1 MSVHPGQAPLDDDL
15 AYLITRTNKAE
26 IAYANPS
33 FARATGYTID
43 EIVGSPFVRYLDPA
57 TPRAVGEDIST
68 TVLGG
73 ARWEGV
79 LGVRRRDGSCI
90 WMLTSISPWHE
101 HGKLTGSTA
110 VRTRATDEQIASARR
125 LHDLITRYPRLYTIR
140 AGKLRFAGLARV
152 LNLLRFNR
160 FDLLVATAT
169 LTPVLM
175 TAALSTIL
183 AARGA
188 SLSLASLLGTG
199 VIFSAALCA
208 LLCVLVRRTVIA
220 PLGRI
225 GDELHLLSSG
235 ELQTALREHPG
246 GELAALSHALRM
258 ARRSLVSM
266 IGEVRAGLSSMSTS
280 TGELSAGNSD
290 LSRRTESQAAATAEI
305 TASLGGMMDLVSQT
319 VANARHAGRVADEA
333 RQSAERGQEAIQD
346 VAASMQEISLGARQM
361 TGIMTTIEAIAAQTS
376 LLALNAAVEA
386 ARAGEHGRGFSVVA
400 KEVRILANR
409 AVDASAQIRDLI
421 GTSLRRTEHSQ
432 EKIHAAAN
440 VIAELGTAVANV
452 NALMTELSAGTTH
465 QHNAMNEIHGALANI
480 DDTTQQNAA
489 LVEQTSA
496 ATLSLAG
503 QARYLEMTADAFR
516 YTAVR

>member
-1 MSVHPGQAPLDDDL
+1 MTMSAHSEQTTLDDSL
-15 AYLITRTNKAE
+15 AFMITRTNKAE

-33 FARATGYTID
+33 FARATGYAID
-43 EIVGSPFVRYLDPA
+43 EIIGSPFVRYLDPA
-57 TPRAVGEDIST
+57 TPKAVGEDISA

-125 LHDLITRYPRLYTIR
+125 LYHLITNYPRLYAIR
-140 AGKLRFAGLARV
+140 AGKLRFAGLGRV
-152 LNLLRFNR
+152 LNLFRVNR
-160 FDLLVATAT
+160 LDLVVATAT
-169 LTPVLM
+169 LTPVLL
-175 TAALSTIL
+175 TGVLNWIWAI
-183 AARGA
+183 RGA
-188 SLSLASLLGTG
+188 SHSSTSLLGFDA
-199 VIFSAALCA
+199 IFSAAICA
-208 LLCVLVRRTVIA
+208 LLCLLVRRTIA
-220 PLGRI
+220 LPLRRI

-235 ELQTALREHPG
+235 ELQTALRKHAN
-246 GELAALSHALRM
+246 GELAALPHALHM
-258 ARRSLVSM
+258 ARQSLISM
-266 IGEVRAGLSSMSTS
+266 IGEVRAGLTSMSTS
-280 TGELSAGNSD
+280 IGELSAGNSD

-305 TASLGGMMDLVSQT
+305 TASLGGMMNLVSQT
-319 VANARHAGRVADEA
+319 VVNTRHAEHVAAEA
-333 RQSAERGQEAIQD
+333 RQSAERGGVAIQD
-346 VAASMQEISLGARQM
+346 VTASMQEIAQGARQM
-361 TGIMTTIEAIAAQTS
+361 TDIMATIEAIAAQTN

-400 KEVRILANR
+400 KEVRVLANR

-421 GTSLRRTEHSQ
+421 GTSLRRTERSH
-432 EKIHAAAN
+432 EKVNAAAN

-452 NALMTELSAGTTH
+452 SALMTEIAASSTH
-465 QHNAMNEIHGALANI
+465 QHSAMNEIHDALANI

-496 ATLSLAG
+496 ATHSLAA
-503 QARYLEMTADAFR
+503 QARLLEMTANAFR
-516 YTAVR
+516 